1 MLKHAESVK
10 SVETRAAEALQSV
23 LGQVPAITRLSV
35 EPQLQAPD
43 GGVDIL
49 VQLKAGGQDRLL
61 VCEVK
66 SSGQPRYVR
75 AALFQLKHFVERN
88 AEGAIPVFI
97 APYLSPNAQAM
108 CREEGVGFID
118 LEGNTYLSFDGIY
131 IERQVA
137 TKPDSERRELKS
149 LFTPKSAQVL
159 RVLLRDPS
167 RTWRVIELAD
177 ASAVSVGHVSNVR
190 SNLLDREWAEVAD
203 EGLLLSRPDAL
214 LDEWAAVYRSPVGK
228 RLSFY
233 TTMHGSALDE
243 ATRQVLHA
251 GSDDNGQAVLAS
263 YSAAQWLA
271 PYARTGTH
279 YFYADAQGLERLHAA
294 LGLSAVGKGQNVV
307 VTVPKDDGLFLDA
320 IEPASGVVCTSPVQ
334 TYLDLIVSG
343 ERGMEAAEHLRKERL
358 TWQKT

>member
-1 MLKHAESVK
+1 MLKHVESVK
-10 SVETRAAEALQSV
+10 DIELRAAEALQSV
-23 LGQVPAITRLSV
+23 LGQVPAITQLSV
-35 EPQLQAPD
+35 EPQLHASD
-43 GGVDIL
+43 GGVDVL
-49 VQLKAGGQDRLL
+49 VHLKAGGQDQLL

-75 AALFQLKHFVERN
+75 AALLQLKHYVERN

-108 CREEGVGFID
+108 CREEDVGFID

-137 TKPDSERRELKS
+137 TKPDRERRELKS

-159 RVLLRDPS
+159 RVLLRDPNQ
-167 RTWRVIELAD
+167 TWRVIELAD

-203 EGLLLSRPDAL
+203 EGLRLSKPDAL
-214 LDEWAAVYRSPVGK
+214 LDEWAAAYRPPVGK

-243 ATRQVLHA
+243 AARQVLRT
-251 GSDDNGQAVLAS
+251 GNDDSGQAVFAS

-279 YFYADAQGLERLHAA
+279 YFYADAKGLERLHVT

-320 IEPASGVVCTSPVQ
+320 IAPASGVVCTSAVQ

-358 TWQKT
+358 TWSKS